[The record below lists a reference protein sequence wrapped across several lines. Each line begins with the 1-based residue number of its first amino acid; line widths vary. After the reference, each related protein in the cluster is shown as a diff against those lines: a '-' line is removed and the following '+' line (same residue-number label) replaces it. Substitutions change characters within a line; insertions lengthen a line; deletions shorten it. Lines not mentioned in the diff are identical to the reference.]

1 MLTFNYRYFISAIAL
16 FIIEVL
22 IALFVHDNFIRP
34 YFGDYL
40 VVILLYFAAM
50 SFIKASPL
58 KMSIAV
64 LAFACFVEILQYFKI
79 TDRLGL
85 AGNAIAKTV
94 IGVGFDWWD
103 IVAYFLGVISIL
115 IIAYFNKRIFVKS
128 FKN

>member
-40 VVILLYFAAM
+40 VVILLYFVAM

-64 LAFACFVEILQYFKI
+64 LAFACFVEILQYFKLQ
-79 TDRLGL
+79 TSLDYPATQLPKQLL
-85 AGNAIAKTV
+85 ALDLTGGI
-94 IGVGFDWWD
+94 
-103 IVAYFLGVISIL
+103 
-115 IIAYFNKRIFVKS
+115 
-128 FKN
+128 